1 MTKRLFSFWLALAL
15 GLCIWPAS
23 LFAHGTLTAASGES
37 TEVKETPAK
46 EQSKAN
52 LKLKRDMEKL
62 LADAKAGRVAPR
74 QQQFPRTAKSNLSTT
89 AKIGIIAAIGGAIT
103 LIIVFHELS
112 KD

>member
-1 MTKRLFSFWLALAL
+1 MTKRLLVFSLALAL
-15 GLCIWPAS
+15 GLCVWPAS
-23 LFAHGTLTAASGES
+23 LSAHGAMTTASGDS

-46 EQSKAN
+46 EPSKAN

-74 QQQFPRTAKSNLSTT
+74 QQQFPRAAKNNLSTT

-103 LIIVFHELS
+103 LIVVFHELS

>member
-1 MTKRLFSFWLALAL
+1 MTKRLFLLSLALAL
-15 GLCIWPAS
+15 ALCIWPAS
-23 LFAHGTLTAASGES
+23 LFAHSAVTTASGGSIEG
-37 TEVKETPAK
+37 KETPAK

-52 LKLKRDMEKL
+52 LKLKRDLEKL

>member
-1 MTKRLFSFWLALAL
+1 MAKRPFLFSLVLAL

-23 LFAHGTLTAASGES
+23 LFAHGAMTAPSDTS
-37 TEVKETPAK
+37 TVVKETPAK
-46 EQSKAN
+46 EESQAN

-74 QQQFPRTAKSNLSTT
+74 QQQFPRTAKNNLSTT

-103 LIIVFHELS
+103 LIVVFHELS